1 MATLAARITDL
12 ATRIGVEIKAM
23 APKLVPAGGT
33 TGQVLA
39 KASATNH
46 HLAWV
51 DAGGGSADADYGLIS
66 SSPAAS
72 ADYGDLA

>member
-1 MATLAARITDL
+1 MATLATRIADL

-23 APKLVPAGGT
+23 APKLIPAGGV

-51 DAGGGSADADYGLIS
+51 DAGGGSADADYGLIT